1 MSRKLNLRDTNTK
14 TDMMKGIDAAKIRE
28 DFPILK
34 RKMSG
39 KRLIYLDS
47 AATSQKPE
55 SVINAIDNYYRSYNS
70 NIHRGLYRIA
80 EEATE
85 AYTGSKEKVAKL
97 INAGSYRNIVYC
109 RNTTEAINMVAL
121 SLGESMLEKGDV
133 VLTTEMEH
141 HSNIVPWQMLAKRKG
156 SKVEYARLDE
166 NKKFIDMEDYKSGL
180 EKNPKIVTF
189 TAASNVLGTINDIKE
204 MTRLAHKKGAVVVVD
219 GAQHVPHMQI
229 DVGEIG
235 CDFLAFSGH
244 KMFGPAGIG
253 VLYGKEE
260 ALESMEPVLGGGD
273 MIRSVSFASCS
284 WNELPWKFEAGTSN
298 IEGGIGLG
306 AAVDYMLSIGMGR
319 IREHEEKLTKYA
331 LESMADIHGVKIF
344 GPALDETS
352 RRGGTISFNVDGIHP
367 HDLSTIFD
375 SEGIAIRAGHHCAM
389 PLVNSVLGQ
398 DAVARISFYA
408 YNSEEDVDALAPAI
422 SKAKEVLRVS

>member
-1 MSRKLNLRDTNTK
+1 MEG
-14 TDMMKGIDAAKIRE
+14 MDAEKIRE
-28 DFPILK
+28 DFPILR
-34 RKMSG
+34 RKVNG
-39 KRLIYLDS
+39 RRLIYLDS

-55 SVINAIDNYYRSYNS
+55 SVIKAVDNYYRNYNS
-70 NIHRGLYRIA
+70 NIHRGLYKIA

-85 AYTGSKEKVAKL
+85 AYTRSKEKVAKL
-97 INAGSYRNIVYC
+97 INAETYRNIVYC

-121 SLGESMLEKGDV
+121 SIGGKMLGKGDI

-141 HSNIVPWQMLAKRKG
+141 HSNIVPWQMLAKRLG
-156 SKVEYARLDE
+156 SKVEYAKLDE
-166 NKKFIDMEDYKSGL
+166 DKKFIDMEDYKSRL
-180 EKNPKIVTF
+180 EKDPKIVTF
-189 TAASNVLGTINDIKE
+189 TAASNVLGTVNDIRE
-204 MTRLAHKKGAVVVVD
+204 MTRLAHKKGAVVIID
-219 GAQHVPHMQI
+219 GAQHVPHMQM
-229 DVGEIG
+229 DVRDIG

-260 ALESMEPVLGGGD
+260 ALEGMEPILGGGD

-306 AAVDYMLSIGMGR
+306 AAVDYMLSIGIGR
-319 IREHEEKLTKYA
+319 IREHEEKLTRYA
-331 LESMADIHGVKIF
+331 LESMADIEGVEVF
-344 GPALDETS
+344 GPGIDETG
-352 RRGGTISFNVDGIHP
+352 RRGGTISFNVKGIHP

-422 SKAKEVLRVS
+422 SKAKEVLKVS

>member
-1 MSRKLNLRDTNTK
+1 MEG
-14 TDMMKGIDAAKIRE
+14 MDAERIRE
-28 DFPILK
+28 DFPILR
-34 RKMSG
+34 RKVNG
-39 KRLIYLDS
+39 RRLIYLDS

-55 SVINAIDNYYRSYNS
+55 SVIKAVDNYYRNYNS
-70 NIHRGLYRIA
+70 NIHRGLYKIA

-97 INAGSYRNIVYC
+97 INAETYRNIVYC

-121 SLGESMLEKGDV
+121 SIGGKMLGKGDI

-141 HSNIVPWQMLAKRKG
+141 HSNIVPWQMLAKRLG
-156 SKVEYARLDE
+156 SKVEYAKLDGD
-166 NKKFIDMEDYKSGL
+166 KKFIDMEDYKSRL
-180 EKNPKIVTF
+180 EKDPKIVTF
-189 TAASNVLGTINDIKE
+189 TAASNVLGTVNDIKE
-204 MTRLAHKKGAVVVVD
+204 MTRLAHKKGALVIID
-219 GAQHVPHMQI
+219 GAQHVPHMQM
-229 DVGEIG
+229 DVREIG

-306 AAVDYMLSIGMGR
+306 AAVDYMLSIGISR
-319 IREHEEKLTKYA
+319 IREHEEKLTRYA
-331 LESMADIHGVKIF
+331 LESMADIEGVEVF
-344 GPALDETS
+344 GPGIDEAG
-352 RRGGTISFNVDGIHP
+352 RRGGTISFNVKGIHP

-422 SKAKEVLRVS
+422 SKAKEVLKVS

>member
-1 MSRKLNLRDTNTK
+1 MEG
-14 TDMMKGIDAAKIRE
+14 MDAEKIRD
-28 DFPILK
+28 DFPILR
-34 RKMSG
+34 RKVNG
-39 KRLIYLDS
+39 RRLIYLDS

-55 SVINAIDNYYRSYNS
+55 SVIKAVDNYYRNYNS
-70 NIHRGLYRIA
+70 NIHRGLYKIA

-97 INAGSYRNIVYC
+97 INAETYRNIVYC

-121 SLGESMLEKGDV
+121 SLGGKMLRKGDI

-141 HSNIVPWQMLAKRKG
+141 HSNIVPWQMLAKRLG
-156 SKVEYARLDE
+156 SKVEYAKLDGD
-166 NKKFIDMEDYKSGL
+166 KKFIDMEDYKSRL
-180 EKNPKIVTF
+180 EKDPKIVTF
-189 TAASNVLGTINDIKE
+189 TAASNVLGTVNDIKE
-204 MTRLAHKKGAVVVVD
+204 MTRLAHKKGALVIID
-219 GAQHVPHMQI
+219 GAQHVPHMQM
-229 DVGEIG
+229 DVREIG

-306 AAVDYMLSIGMGR
+306 AAVDYMLSIGIGR
-319 IREHEEKLTKYA
+319 IREHEEKLTRYA
-331 LESMADIHGVKIF
+331 LESMADIEGVEVF
-344 GPALDETS
+344 GPGIDEAG
-352 RRGGTISFNVDGIHP
+352 RRGGTISFNVKGIHP

-422 SKAKEVLRVS
+422 SKAKEVLKVS